1 MTLSPDKRPNSA
13 SSKLRIVEFFIKEF
27 SGASVNLLSD
37 AVDIIAKVSRSAQEL
52 DCIVLS
58 GDLWWGEGGSA
69 LQGGEWPDRNG
80 AGGLLHQVSRLYSQ
94 SGQVFIRVF
103 SLNIFLLQAINHIRD
118 KRPFSIETKAQVDSL
133 FDFERHLRNQKTSS
147 SRMELK

>member
-1 MTLSPDKRPNSA
+1 MGVTHVFSSDKMPERLPYNFSWILKNRLAGTNCPSSLELTALEKQGISLLVTLSPDKRPNSA

-58 GDLWWGEGGSA
+58 GDLCSITLLYCIVRRSLLYNMTVLYCQEISA
-69 LQGGEWPDRNG
+69 L
-80 AGGLLHQVSRLYSQ
+80 
-94 SGQVFIRVF
+94 
-103 SLNIFLLQAINHIRD
+103 
-118 KRPFSIETKAQVDSL
+118 
-133 FDFERHLRNQKTSS
+133 
-147 SRMELK
+147 